1 MVSEHSEQEKELEQ
15 KILVNIFFYVLIMY
29 IYQMINV
36 WMQKELLILNAMI

>member
-15 KILVNIFFYVLIMY
+15 KILVNIFFLCIYY
-29 IYQMINV
+29 IYQLINL